1 MGKNQNQM
9 ESYCSHVRMSVQ
21 DYDKLT
27 AKLRVLEENV
37 RTLNKVI
44 ADRGVLTI
52 NRVIFRNEDRD
63 DEVTY
68 RCTGFD
74 DVREEVEKHY
84 AEKIED
90 LKNKTCE
97 IEGAFIN
104 KSEELEKAYSRLHEL
119 KNRSLWQRILNR

>member
-1 MGKNQNQM
+1 MGKNQNQV
-9 ESYCSHVRMSVQ
+9 ESYYSHVRMSVQ

-52 NRVIFRNEDRD
+52 SHVFVRNEDYEK
-63 DEVTY
+63 EVTY

-84 AEKIED
+84 GEKIED
-90 LKNKTCE
+90 LKKAKRMLEDAYTE
-97 IEGAFIN
+97 
-104 KSEELEKAYSRLHEL
+104 KVEELEAL